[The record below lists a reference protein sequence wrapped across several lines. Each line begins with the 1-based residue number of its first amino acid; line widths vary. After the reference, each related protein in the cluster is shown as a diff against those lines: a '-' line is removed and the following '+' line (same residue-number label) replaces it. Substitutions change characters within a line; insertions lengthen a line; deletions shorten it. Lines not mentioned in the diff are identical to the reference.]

1 MKETY
6 EIPVC
11 KNYIWNKNIYK
22 IKPKQRKI
30 FPILSILF
38 LLQNNI
44 LQKVSNNYREK
55 IVHRK

>member
-1 MKETY
+1 MEQK
-6 EIPVC
+6 
-11 KNYIWNKNIYK
+11 YIQNKTAFLKNISD
-22 IKPKQRKI
+22 
-30 FPILSILF
+30 LSILF